1 MRRPSRH
8 WSLPHPGLSAQC
20 EIIHCDHKI
29 TSEMK
34 PSQALRRGK
43 GSSMW
48 NALEAVKEG
57 RANAAVSAGN
67 TGALMAI
74 SMLVCARWTA
84 FTARP

>member
-1 MRRPSRH
+1 
-8 WSLPHPGLSAQC
+8 
-20 EIIHCDHKI
+20 
-29 TSEMK
+29 MK

-57 RANAAVSAGN
+57 RSDASVSAGN

-74 SMLVCARWTA
+74 SMLVLRKMDGVH
-84 FTARP
+84 RPAMRNNFV